1 MRIYTAI
8 VTPSLY
14 QDTEY
19 YAARKWCK
27 ENFGTSDSRAAKN
40 AGRPWYAKRHWVEK
54 LTPSGYGYF
63 QESSFYFKNPTD
75 ATLFALRWS

>member
-8 VTPSLY
+8 VAPSLY

-40 AGRPWYAKRHWVEK
+40 AGRPWYAKRHWINGGCAIAK
-54 LTPSGYGYF
+54 SAA
-63 QESSFYFKNPTD
+63 SFYFKDPTD